1 MSMRNELINNHVQVE
16 KFRLRVVSLAI
27 FSALSLSACTSSDQ
41 QDAEDIAQAEQR
53 RNAQQK
59 EMIIVNGVR
68 LVKEQERKEQ
78 QARTLSRTAMPE
90 SLMLDSV
97 VGTGHRNVSH
107 LVMVPP
113 PQESVSRE
121 TYDDKPENGVFMT
134 ANDPV
139 STFSID
145 VDTASYSNTRRML
158 NQGVL
163 PPAEAIRIE
172 EFVNYFDYQ
181 YPEATQ
187 SEHPFV
193 IDSQIS
199 RSPWNTDRLLMKI
212 GIKAP
217 EPEKGDEVVDKN
229 LVFLLDVSG
238 SMNSANKLPL
248 VKRALMMLTKQLT
261 SSDSVAIVV
270 YAGASGVVLEPT
282 AGNDR
287 FNIEQALDKLSAGGS
302 TNGGEGIELAYKLAQ
317 KAFKKNGVNRVIL
330 ATDGDFN
337 VGTVDHEQLIDLIE
351 QKRAEGV
358 ELTTL
363 GFGQGNYNDHLME
376 QLANKGNGNY
386 AYIDSIHEARKVLVD
401 QLDATLQ
408 SVAKDV
414 KIQVEFNPTQVAE
427 YRLIGYE
434 NRVLDQEDFNNDKV
448 DAGEVG
454 AGHSVTAFYEVV
466 LHDGDRFNDELR
478 YAAPQVNQA
487 IGTQQELA
495 FIKLRYKPIGE
506 TKSVLMTEAISKEK
520 ITAFE
525 SQNSDF
531 QFASSVIAFAQLLKK
546 SAYTQ
551 NISFQSVLALANQNK
566 GLDDNGYRAEFVNLV
581 RTTIS
586 LQPEIISSAA
596 QTSR

>member
-1 MSMRNELINNHVQVE
+1 MSIRNAVINNKAQD
-16 KFRLRVVSLAI
+16 KNFRTTLVSLAI
-27 FSALSLSACTSSDQ
+27 ASALSLSACTSSNQ
-41 QDAEDIAQAEQR
+41 QDTDELAQAEQKR
-53 RNAQQK
+53 KAQQ
-59 EMIIVNGVR
+59 EMLIVNEVR
-68 LVKEQERKEQ
+68 LLREQELQQQ
-78 QARTLSRTAMPE
+78 QAKTLSRQAMPE
-90 SLMLDSV
+90 NIMIDSAV
-97 VGTGHRNVSH
+97 AFRHRNISQLAMLPPHKEPVST
-107 LVMVPP
+107 
-113 PQESVSRE
+113 E
-121 TYDDKPENGVFMT
+121 TYHDEPENRVFS
-134 ANDPV
+134 AASDPV

-181 YPEATQ
+181 YPEANND
-187 SEHPFV
+187 EHPFV

-199 RSPWNTDRLLMKI
+199 RSPWNKERLLMKI
-212 GIKAP
+212 GIKAS
-217 EPEKGDEVVDKN
+217 EPEKDMEPVDKN

-238 SMNSANKLPL
+238 SMNDGNKLPL
-248 VKRALMMLTKQLT
+248 VKRALMMLTKQLNE
-261 SSDSVAIVV
+261 SDSVAIVV

-282 AGNDR
+282 AGNDI
-287 FNIEQALDKLSAGGS
+287 FSIEQALEKLSAGGS
-302 TNGGEGIELAYKLAQ
+302 TNGGQGIELAYKLAQ

-337 VGTVDHEQLIDLIE
+337 VGTVDHDQLIDLIE
-351 QKRAEGV
+351 LKRTQGI

-376 QLANKGNGNY
+376 QLANRGNGNY

-434 NRVLDQEDFNNDKV
+434 NRVLNQEDFNNDKV

-478 YAAPQVNQA
+478 YAALQVNQA
-487 IGTQQELA
+487 ITSQQELA

-506 TKSVLMTEAISKEK
+506 TQSILMSEAISKGK
-520 ITAFE
+520 IKAFE
-525 SQNSDF
+525 SQASDF

-551 NISFQSVLALANQNK
+551 NISFQSVLTLANQNK